1 MSEHIETRRR
11 LKSIY
16 NIKTFTELLDTC
28 ILTEDE
34 RTIIELHYL
43 KGKDLSYIA
52 DILGF
57 SESTVKRKHRNILSK
72 LNKALK

>member
-1 MSEHIETRRR
+1 MSEHIETRRK

-16 NIKTFTELLDTC
+16 DVKTFKDLLDTC

-43 KGKDLSYIA
+43 KGKDLAYIA
-52 DILGF
+52 DTLGF